1 MFRIQLGFR
10 LARAFLCA
18 PVALTNILAEDFKHW
33 KSPRFQ
39 DPTCNVPGRRAAA
52 KLLTRDEGLTC
63 NAFVR

>member
-10 LARAFLCA
+10 LTRAFLCA
-18 PVALTNILAEDFKHW
+18 PVALANILAEHFKHW

-39 DPTCNVPGRRAAA
+39 DPTCNVPVVARRPSRSPA
-52 KLLTRDEGLTC
+52 TRVLTC